1 MFGAIEIY
9 SQIIVDLHKLVNL
22 WNNHVMLTSEYNYLL
37 ADCIY
42 LFDFIWLK
50 FYYFRQLEK
59 TIENNKIFF
68 IIFGS
73 QLKIIDNIFFYF
85 RWPRKPPKT
94 TVFSAVDLIFSE
106 IFSVAH
112 YRRK

>member
-73 QLKIIDNIFFYF
+73 QLKIIDNIFF
-85 RWPRKPPKT
+85 
-94 TVFSAVDLIFSE
+94 IFGGQE
-106 IFSVAH
+106 N
-112 YRRK
+112 RRKQRYFQL